1 MEPILQS
8 IFDSA
13 VDGIIVIDARGLIK
27 AFNPGAERLF
37 GYSAEEVLDQNVKV
51 LMPSPDF
58 EQHDRYLTNYL
69 ETGVPRIIGTGREVR
84 GRRKDGSTFPLH
96 LSVGQMELDG
106 QPAFT
111 GILHDLSQRVAIE
124 EALRKSEER
133 VRSIVESAVDAII
146 VIDDRGAIQAFNPS
160 AERLFGYRISEVL
173 GRNVNM
179 LMPSP
184 DRERHDGYLHHY
196 LTTGEQKIIGIGREV
211 TARRKDGTTFPVHL
225 SVGEMKPDDGTRS
238 FTGILHDLSDRVVLE
253 QRLTEQKSLAKLG
266 EMAAVVAHEVKN
278 PIAGIRGALQVI
290 TSRMPADQ
298 RDRTILIEIITRLDG
313 LNRRSCRGHAD
324 VRTRA
329 PGRSRRR
336 LDRCCA
342 EDGVAHGARS
352 DHAEPQDRRQRSLRH
367 RRRSRNAADRVS
379 RTSADRTPRL
389 LVAIDENARLSSEYP
404 DERRAGDGSDCKGRG
419 TMTITLPALTGAAVS
434 RWSIVDPGC
443 PPTCAIKRSTR
454 SSRRSIADGPRL
466 ADRKRVVEAHG
477 GTMHIDMPPEGGTT
491 ISVDLPLPA

>member
-37 GYSAEEVLDQNVKV
+37 GYTAAEVMDENVKV

-58 EQHDRYLTNYL
+58 ERHDQYLTSYL

-84 GRRKDGSTFPLH
+84 GRRKNGSTFPLH
-96 LSVGQMELDG
+96 LSVGQMELNG
-106 QPAFT
+106 EPAFT
-111 GILHDLSQRVAIE
+111 GILHDLSLRVTIE
-124 EALRKSEER
+124 DALRKSEER

-146 VIDDRGAIQAFNPS
+146 VIDDRGTVQAFNPS
-160 AERLFGYRISEVL
+160 AERLFGYRIDEVL
-173 GRNVNM
+173 GRNVNL

-225 SVGEMKPDDGTRS
+225 SVGEMKTQDGKRS

-253 QRLTEQKSLAKLG
+253 QRLAEQKSLAKLG

-290 TSRMPADQ
+290 TSRMPVEQ
-298 RDRTILIEIITRLDG
+298 RDRTILVEIITRLDG
-313 LNRRSCRGHAD
+313 LNRIVQDMLMFARPRALRQAPMPLGVL
-324 VRTRA
+324 VRETASLIARDPSMLNVEISVSGA
-329 PGRSRRR
+329 CDIVG
-336 LDRCCA
+336 DR
-342 EDGVAHGARS
+342 EMLQIVF
-352 DHAEPQDRRQRSLRH
+352 QNILM
-367 RRRSRNAADRVS
+367 NAAQ
-379 RTSADRTPRL
+379 AM
-389 LVAIDENARLSSEYP
+389 
-404 DERRAGDGSDCKGRG
+404 DCKGKIDVTITGANGRCRIAVADHGPGMPEETRAKAFDAFFTTKHRG
-419 TMTITLPALTGAAVS
+419 TGLGLP
-434 RWSIVDPGC
+434 
-443 PPTCAIKRSTR
+443 
-454 SSRRSIADGPRL
+454 IA
-466 ADRKRVVEAHG
+466 KRVVEAHG
-477 GTMHIDMPPEGGTT
+477 GEIHIDVLPGGGTT
-491 ISVDLPLPA
+491 ISVDLPLPG